1 MLGMSNGALRTTI
14 RARIT
19 PDAESG
25 YVATCEEI
33 AVVTQGETLDEVTAN
48 LREAVA
54 LYLDG
59 ENLAVLGFAAKPT
72 ILVTL
77 ELAPT
82 HA

>member
-59 ENLAVLGFAAKPT
+59 ENLTVLGFVATPT

>member
-1 MLGMSNGALRTTI
+1 MAVGELRAAVH
-14 RARIT
+14 ARIT
-19 PDAESG
+19 PDPESG

-48 LREAVA
+48 LKEAVA
-54 LYLDG
+54 LHFDG
-59 ENLAVLGFAAKPT
+59 EDMAALGFVSEPT
-72 ILVTL
+72 IIVTL

>member
-1 MLGMSNGALRTTI
+1 MNDTGLRPAI
-14 RARIT
+14 HAWVT
-19 PDAESG
+19 PDLESG

-54 LYLDG
+54 LHLDG
-59 ENLAVLGFAAKPT
+59 EDLAALGFVSKPT
-72 ILVTL
+72 IIVTL
-77 ELAPT
+77 ELAPA

>member
-1 MLGMSNGALRTTI
+1 MLAMNSKALRTGSAPASGPT
-14 RARIT
+14 R
-19 PDAESG
+19 SWG

>member
-1 MLGMSNGALRTTI
+1 MSSAALRMTI
-14 RARIT
+14 PARIM

-25 YVATCEEI
+25 YVASCEEV

-48 LREAVA
+48 LREAVT
-54 LYLDG
+54 LYLEG
-59 ENLAVLGFAAKPT
+59 ENRAVLGFATEPT

-82 HA
+82 AA

>member
-1 MLGMSNGALRTTI
+1 MRRMDPSALRTAI
-14 RARIT
+14 HARIT

-33 AVVTQGETLDEVTAN
+33 AVVTQGEALDEVTAN
-48 LREAVA
+48 LQEAVA
-54 LYLDG
+54 LHLDG
-59 ENLAVLGFAAKPT
+59 EDLAVLDFASEPT
-72 ILVTL
+72 IIVTL

>member
-1 MLGMSNGALRTTI
+1 MLEMSSGALRTTI

-33 AVVTQGETLDEVTAN
+33 AVVTQGVTLDEVTAN

-59 ENLAVLGFAAKPT
+59 ENLAVLGFAATPT

>member
-1 MLGMSNGALRTTI
+1 MLTMRSGALRTTI
-14 RARIT
+14 HARM
-19 PDAESG
+19 
-25 YVATCEEI
+25 
-33 AVVTQGETLDEVTAN
+33 TAN

-59 ENLAVLGFAAKPT
+59 ENLAALGFAVDPT